1 MIIEKKTFDRIKE
14 YRKEYLNSLP
24 EFQQLLITIMKR
36 YLILIM
42 ILPGLSSRAQDLPET
57 ACGSIERIENFNTTL
72 VEPRNVDIWLPEN
85 FDITKKYSVVYMH
98 DGQMLFDSSKTW
110 NKTAWDAD
118 DTFGQ
123 LMEEGKIR
131 DCIIVGIWNVPEK
144 RFADYFPQK
153 IIDSIPEPTKTAIL
167 KHQIKGEPSADNY
180 LKFIVNELKPYIDKN
195 YPTKPEADNT
205 FMIGSSMGGLISIY
219 ALCEYPNTFGGVA
232 CLSIHSP
239 LSSFELINENTDHE
253 VSGKFRDYL
262 EKSLPEANTK
272 KIYFDYGNLTG
283 DSFYEPYQSKIDKI
297 MFSKGYSS
305 GFWQTLFFEGESHTE
320 TSWAKRLSIPVLFL
334 LKIE

>member
-1 MIIEKKTFDRIKE
+1 MKEFLSLIITLSSLIC
-14 YRKEYLNSLP
+14 SAQGLP
-24 EFQQLLITIMKR
+24 EVA
-36 YLILIM
+36 Y
-42 ILPGLSSRAQDLPET
+42 
-57 ACGSIERIENFNTTL
+57 GSIERIENFNSKL
-72 VEPRNVDIWLPEN
+72 VETRNVDIWLPEN
-85 FDITKKYSVVYMH
+85 FDKSKKYSVVYMH

-118 DTFGQ
+118 DTFGK
-123 LMEEGKIR
+123 LLKDGKIR

-153 IIDSIPEPTKTAIL
+153 IIDSIPEPTKTTIL
-167 KHQIKGEPSADNY
+167 KHQINGEPSADNY
-180 LKFIVNELKPYIDKN
+180 LKFIVKELKPYIDKN
-195 YPTKPEADNT
+195 YPTKPEVDNT

-219 ALCEYPNTFGGVA
+219 ALCEYPNTFSGVA

-239 LSSFELINENTDHE
+239 LASFELIDKNTDNE
-253 VSGKFRDYL
+253 VSSKFRDYL
-262 EKSLPEANTK
+262 EKNLPEANTK

-297 MFSKGYSS
+297 MNNKGFSSN
-305 GFWQTLFFEGESHTE
+305 FWETLFFEGESHTE

-334 LKIE
+334 LKTD

>member
-1 MIIEKKTFDRIKE
+1 MKKHLVLIIILSSLVCKAQ
-14 YRKEYLNSLP
+14 NLP
-24 EFQQLLITIMKR
+24 ELA
-36 YLILIM
+36 Y
-42 ILPGLSSRAQDLPET
+42 
-57 ACGSIERIENFNTTL
+57 GSIDRIENFKTTL

-85 FDITKKYSVVYMH
+85 FNKAKNYSVVYMH

-118 DTFGQ
+118 DTFGK
-123 LMEEGKIR
+123 LLKDGKIR

-153 IIDSIPEPTKTAIL
+153 IIDSIPEPTKSNIL
-167 KHQIKGEPSADNY
+167 NHQINGEPSADNY

-195 YPTKPEADNT
+195 YPTKPEANNT

-219 ALCEYPNTFGGVA
+219 ALCEYPNSFGGVA

-239 LSSFELINENTDHE
+239 LASFELIDENTDNE
-253 VSGKFRDYL
+253 VSSKFRDYL
-262 EKSLPEANTK
+262 EKNLPEVNTK
-272 KIYFDYGNLTG
+272 QIYFDYGNLTG
-283 DSFYEPYQSKIDKI
+283 DSFYKPYQSKIDKI
-297 MFSKGYSS
+297 MISKGYSS
-305 GFWQTLFFEGESHTE
+305 DFWETLFFEGESHTE

-334 LKIE
+334 LKKD